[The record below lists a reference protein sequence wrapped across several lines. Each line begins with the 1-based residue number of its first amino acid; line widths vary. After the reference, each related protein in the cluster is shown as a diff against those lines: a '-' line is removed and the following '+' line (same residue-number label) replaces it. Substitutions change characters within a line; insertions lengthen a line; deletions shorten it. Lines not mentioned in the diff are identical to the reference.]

1 MGWLSSCLLLSMKKL
16 IIFSILVL
24 SLGYKSYSQVI
35 SHSVLSSGN
44 GEFTSVLGENITFT
58 IGQAFY
64 TNTLS
69 DNNGTYLTQ
78 GFEQPLN
85 QNEALLSP
93 AFPDLELVKMDVYPN
108 PAVDYTDL
116 ELNMIDNNGAK
127 VAIVDMWGQAVK
139 TQNFNVEKGHQK
151 LHFTFGSLAA
161 GVYTI
166 KVNANQRVYAKKLI
180 VNTVGYSSTF

>member
-1 MGWLSSCLLLSMKKL
+1 MKKL
-16 IIFSILVL
+16 ILFSILVL
-24 SLGYKSYSQVI
+24 SLGFKSYSQEI

-44 GEFTSVLGENITFT
+44 GEFTSVLGENIQFT
-58 IGQAFY
+58 IGQSFL
-64 TNTLS
+64 THTLS
-69 DNNGTYLTQ
+69 DNNGNFLTQ
-78 GFEQPLN
+78 GFEQPTN
-85 QNEALLSP
+85 NNKAVLLSP
-93 AFPDLELVKMDVYPN
+93 EFPDLELVKMDVYPN

-139 TQNFNVEKGHQK
+139 TQNFNVDKGHQK

-161 GVYTI
+161 GVYTL

>member
-1 MGWLSSCLLLSMKKL
+1 MKKL
-16 IIFSILVL
+16 ILFSILVL
-24 SLGYKSYSQVI
+24 SLGIRLHSQEI

-44 GEFTSVLGENITFT
+44 GEFTSVLGENIQFT
-58 IGQAFY
+58 IGQSFY
-64 TNTLS
+64 THTLS
-69 DNNGTYLTQ
+69 DNNGTFLTQ
-78 GFEQPLN
+78 GFEQPTN
-85 QNEALLSP
+85 SNNAALISP
-93 AFPDLELVKMDVYPN
+93 EFPDLELVKMDVYPN

-139 TQNFNVEKGHQK
+139 TQNFNVDKGHQK

-161 GVYTI
+161 GVYTL

>member
-1 MGWLSSCLLLSMKKL
+1 MNKL
-16 IIFSILVL
+16 ILFSILIF
-24 SLGYKSYSQVI
+24 SLGFNTYSQEI
-35 SHSVLSSGN
+35 SRSVLSSGN
-44 GEFTSVLGENITFT
+44 GEFTSVLGENIQFT
-58 IGQAFY
+58 IGQSFL
-64 TNTLS
+64 TNVLT
-69 DNNGTYLTQ
+69 DNNGSFLTQ
-78 GFEQPLN
+78 GFEQPSN
-85 QNEALLSP
+85 INEALLSSE
-93 AFPDLELVKMDVYPN
+93 FPNLELVKMDVYPN

-139 TQNFNVEKGHQK
+139 TQNFNVEKGQQK

-166 KVNANQRVYAKKLI
+166 KVNANQRVYAKKII

>member
-1 MGWLSSCLLLSMKKL
+1 MKKL
-16 IIFSILVL
+16 ILFSILL
-24 SLGYKSYSQVI
+24 CSLGFNTYSQEI
-35 SHSVLSSGN
+35 SRSVLSSGN
-44 GEFTSVLGENITFT
+44 GEFTSALGENIQFT
-58 IGQAFY
+58 IGQSFL
-64 TNTLS
+64 TNVLT
-69 DNNGTYLTQ
+69 DNNGSFLTQ
-78 GFEQPLN
+78 GFEQPTN
-85 QNEALLSP
+85 NNNSGLLSP
-93 AFPDLELVKMDVYPN
+93 EFPDLELVKMDVYPN

-139 TQNFNVEKGHQK
+139 TQNFNVEKGQQK

-166 KVNANQRVYAKKLI
+166 KVNANQRVYAKKII

>member
-1 MGWLSSCLLLSMKKL
+1 MKKL
-16 IIFSILVL
+16 ILFSILVL
-24 SLGYKSYSQVI
+24 SLGFKSYSQEI
-35 SHSVLSSGN
+35 SQSVLSSGN
-44 GEFTSVLGENITFT
+44 GEFTSVLGEKIQFT
-58 IGQAFY
+58 VGQSFY
-64 TNTLS
+64 THTLS
-69 DNNGTYLTQ
+69 DNNGTFLTQ
-78 GFEQPLN
+78 GFEQPTN
-85 QNEALLSP
+85 SSKAALLSP
-93 AFPDLELVKMDVYPN
+93 EFPDLELVKMDVYPN

-151 LHFTFGSLAA
+151 LHFIFGSLAA

-180 VNTVGYSSTF
+180 VNTVGYSRTF